1 MHGMLNGAQKSIIF
15 SMLGY
20 TGFTGMAEKESISL
34 APWTCDFG
42 PRINYPGQDLG
53 CRTQD
58 RIIRKNRIKDR
69 TVD

>member
-1 MHGMLNGAQKSIIF
+1 
-15 SMLGY
+15 MLGY